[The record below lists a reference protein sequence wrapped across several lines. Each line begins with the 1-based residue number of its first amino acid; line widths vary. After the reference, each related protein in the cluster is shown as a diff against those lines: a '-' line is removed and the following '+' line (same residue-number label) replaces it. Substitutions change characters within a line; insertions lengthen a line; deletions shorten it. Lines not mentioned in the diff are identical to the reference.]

1 MGEKEIIAEDLGY
14 VTDSVRQLVK
24 ESGYPGMKV
33 LEFAFDSRDSGCAS
47 DYLPHNYPEN
57 SVVYTGTHDNETIA
71 GWYQSIRPE
80 ERLLARDYLCDHY
93 TPVGKLHLSFIS
105 LAMRSSA
112 RMCVIPIQD
121 YLGLDN
127 TARINTPSTVGTNWK
142 WRLTKE
148 QLSPEL
154 RELIGKITL
163 RYGRWNWE

>member
-1 MGEKEIIAEDLGY
+1 M
-14 VTDSVRQLVK
+14 
-24 ESGYPGMKV
+24 
-33 LEFAFDSRDSGCAS
+33 
-47 DYLPHNYPEN
+47 
-57 SVVYTGTHDNETIA
+57 
-71 GWYQSIRPE
+71 
-80 ERLLARDYLCDHY
+80 
-93 TPVGKLHLSFIS
+93 GKLHLSFIS

-148 QLSPEL
+148 QLSREL

>member
-1 MGEKEIIAEDLGY
+1 M
-14 VTDSVRQLVK
+14 
-24 ESGYPGMKV
+24 
-33 LEFAFDSRDSGCAS
+33 
-47 DYLPHNYPEN
+47 
-57 SVVYTGTHDNETIA
+57 
-71 GWYQSIRPE
+71 
-80 ERLLARDYLCDHY
+80 
-93 TPVGKLHLSFIS
+93 GKLHLSFIS